1 MGSINHFFAVLG
13 GRPLFGFA
21 DSSGFGCFLGE
32 TLFLTQKSSYYLKSL
47 IFFISV
53 SALTSV
59 VGGGLEILVKKVSI
73 DLCTGFFFYAD
84 DCRDLIAG

>member
-1 MGSINHFFAVLG
+1 VGSINHFFAFLG

-59 VGGGLEILVKKVSI
+59 VGSGLDFLAKKVAI
-73 DLCTGFFFYAD
+73 ELCTGFFFYAD
-84 DCRDLIAG
+84 DCKDLLAG